1 MRVIPCLCFSKQFE
15 LVVSSFSACKI
26 RWQAVLMDIQCLNV
40 TLWRL
45 ANSIVPGGFFLPQG
59 TNIKVYVSLGDWK
72 VSAKKPKTLTCV
84 SSLSTAF
91 TNIGFDVFCYY
102 STFLCD
108 MEHYKLN
115 RLVLSV
121 NSSSAIHHH
130 NTADADM
137 AHRWVLVHKLITD
150 LKISRTVANLLQRAK
165 KVVADSPGLV
175 DFAIGLVIF
184 VLNLPDE
191 QVQFF
196 WEIQITEG
204 W

>member
-1 MRVIPCLCFSKQFE
+1 
-15 LVVSSFSACKI
+15 
-26 RWQAVLMDIQCLNV
+26 
-40 TLWRL
+40 
-45 ANSIVPGGFFLPQG
+45 
-59 TNIKVYVSLGDWK
+59 
-72 VSAKKPKTLTCV
+72 
-84 SSLSTAF
+84 
-91 TNIGFDVFCYY
+91 
-102 STFLCD
+102 
-108 MEHYKLN
+108 
-115 RLVLSV
+115 
-121 NSSSAIHHH
+121 
-130 NTADADM
+130 M